1 MEALVHLTT
10 VMPSSMPKRE
20 WDEILAAEHESA
32 TKLVESGTIKSIWR
46 VPGGGWKN
54 VGIWEAA
61 DATELQAL
69 IESLPMYPWLTAEVT
84 PLARHPLTEPEG
96 GS

>member
-1 MEALVHLTT
+1 MEFLVHLTT
-10 VMPSSMPKRE
+10 AMPSGMPKRE

-61 DATELQAL
+61 DATELHEAL
-69 IESLPMYPWLTAEVT
+69 SSLPLYPWMTADVT
-84 PLARHPLTEPEG
+84 ALGIHPLMRA
-96 GS
+96 SV